1 MSEVQ
6 TDAERWAR
14 IAIARCQAR
23 GPRGADVGPEDFVA
37 ELTRCGVP
45 EPAARRAWARLV
57 ASGELYR
64 TRTGW
69 RLRTPTVISR
79 HAAHEQTLAL
89 YRSA

>member
-1 MSEVQ
+1 MSQ
-6 TDAERWAR
+6 DAERWAR
-14 IAIARCQAR
+14 IAIARCQASR
-23 GPRGADVGPEDFVA
+23 PQGSDIGPDEFVL

-45 EPAARRAWARLV
+45 EPAARMAWSRLV

-69 RLRTPTVISR
+69 RLRTPTVLSR

-89 YRSA
+89 YRAPI